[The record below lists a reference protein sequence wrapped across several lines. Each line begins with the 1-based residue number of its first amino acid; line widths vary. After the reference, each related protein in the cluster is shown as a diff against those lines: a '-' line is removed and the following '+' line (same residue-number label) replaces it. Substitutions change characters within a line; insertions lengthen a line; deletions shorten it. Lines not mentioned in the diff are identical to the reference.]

1 MDDNFDV
8 KRINYLKYVSIL
20 DLVGVRSFFEDYTEA
35 TQARVFTVDG
45 SIYYHKDEIFAEI
58 DRRANGH
65 KQVQAD

>member
-1 MDDNFDV
+1 ME
-8 KRINYLKYVSIL
+8 INYLKYVPL
-20 DLVGVRSFFEDYTEA
+20 DVLIGARSFFNDYPYA